1 MPNGSYTHN
10 YNPDMLR
17 ELIKQGHTAPEIMKK
32 LKISKWSFREQL
44 LLLQKQ
50 DKTYYDVK
58 GLFEDPKKSPTVFKH
73 EGVVFSQE
81 MLEKTDF
88 KPGDQFEMIV
98 EKDRIILQKI

>member
-1 MPNGSYTHN
+1 MPKGSFSHN
-10 YNPDMLR
+10 YNPDMMR
-17 ELIKQGHTAPEIMKK
+17 ELIKQGYTAPEIMKK

-44 LLLQKQ
+44 LMLQKQ

-58 GLFEDPKKSPTVFKH
+58 GLFEDPGRSPTVFRH
-73 EGVVFSQE
+73 EGVVFSQK